1 MIDAAFRCKIGL
13 RHISVG
19 TLDASNLKMRIEK
32 KEVERARLMQLRA
45 IYARFPE
52 GEIED
57 HERPDFLL
65 RGRDVLGIEVT
76 GLHSDRGIAD
86 RRAEG
91 AWRRAI
97 DDARA
102 EYKRDNLSPCHV
114 IIEWHGPPTRSRE
127 GGTRTSRSIAAT
139 VEQIIAATRDREVH
153 IEYSGHGGIQ
163 LPNGVERM
171 DVQRVH
177 DWAEGFWD
185 FKQGAV
191 VPTWSPSFIQAAIN
205 KKEQLFD
212 RYREKCDRVWLVLLA
227 EHDYASSWGEH
238 TDSSRAN
245 VYVTRFEHVL
255 VFRTLSGQVTEL
267 QVSTG
272 PDLEPSWD

>member
-1 MIDAAFRCKIGL
+1 V
-13 RHISVG
+13 S

-45 IYARFPE
+45 IYAPFPE
-52 GEIED
+52 GEIEH

-65 RGRDVLGIEVT
+65 RGRDILGIEVT

-102 EYKRDNLSPCHV
+102 EYERDNNLLPCQV

-127 GGTRTSRSIAAT
+127 GGTPTGRFIAAT
-139 VEQIIAATRDREVH
+139 VKQIIAATRDREVH
-153 IEYSGHGGIQ
+153 IEYSGHRGIQ
-163 LPNGVERM
+163 LPNGVEAM

-177 DWAEGFWD
+177 DWAEAFWD
-185 FKQGAV
+185 FKQGGV